1 MAQARLA
8 TQALAARHPEHEFV
22 LAPMTTHGDRSPG
35 LPLTEAA
42 QEGVFVKELEQAVL
56 SGLADLAVHSAK
68 DLPTKETAGL
78 EIAAYLPRADPRDVL
93 VGREPVSL
101 KTLAPGARVGTGS
114 PRRSAQLLA
123 QRPDLRVVPVR
134 GNVDTRLRRLAEGDV
149 DALVLAGAGL
159 ERLGRT
165 EEPIAWLSLDSMLP
179 APGQGAL
186 ALQAAVGTQ
195 AAALASG
202 VDDRDTRRGVE
213 AERAVLRGLG
223 GGCLS
228 AIGVHA
234 RVEAGELAIE
244 AVVMAEDSADTARAS
259 ARGRDDAGVVGEVVA
274 GLRGRGAGRLLRSGA
289 GTGPLA
295 GLRVMV
301 TRPPEQAGAFSA
313 ALQEAG
319 AEVLLCPLIA
329 IEALPAPPDFAS
341 RLPGCDWILFT
352 SANGVDRFFEV
363 LAGVRPPPTVKIGA
377 IGPQTAARL
386 EAHGVAADLVP
397 ESFKAEGL
405 VASLD
410 ALALAGRRI
419 LIARARG
426 SRDLLPESL
435 RARGAAV
442 EVVELYRAVAPP
454 QASTRLH
461 RLLDAGIDVVTL
473 TSSSTAR
480 HLAQAL
486 AARPLPA
493 GVQVACIGPITAATA
508 RDLGLPVDII
518 AEEYTATGLRDA
530 LVRHHVRPAASRVQ
544 GET

>member
-1 MAQARLA
+1 
-8 TQALAARHPEHEFV
+8 
-22 LAPMTTHGDRSPG
+22 DRSPG

-68 DLPTKETAGL
+68 DLPTRETAGL

-195 AAALASG
+195 AAA
-202 VDDRDTRRGVE
+202 
-213 AERAVLRGLG
+213 
-223 GGCLS
+223 
-228 AIGVHA
+228 
-234 RVEAGELAIE
+234 
-244 AVVMAEDSADTARAS
+244 
-259 ARGRDDAGVVGEVVA
+259 RGRDDAGVVGEVVA

-329 IEALPAPPDFAS
+329 IEALPAPPDF
-341 RLPGCDWILFT
+341 
-352 SANGVDRFFEV
+352 
-363 LAGVRPPPTVKIGA
+363 
-377 IGPQTAARL
+377 
-386 EAHGVAADLVP
+386 
-397 ESFKAEGL
+397 
-405 VASLD
+405 
-410 ALALAGRRI
+410 
-419 LIARARG
+419 
-426 SRDLLPESL
+426 
-435 RARGAAV
+435 
-442 EVVELYRAVAPP
+442 
-454 QASTRLH
+454 
-461 RLLDAGIDVVTL
+461 
-473 TSSSTAR
+473 
-480 HLAQAL
+480 
-486 AARPLPA
+486 
-493 GVQVACIGPITAATA
+493 
-508 RDLGLPVDII
+508 
-518 AEEYTATGLRDA
+518 
-530 LVRHHVRPAASRVQ
+530 
-544 GET
+544 